1 MSLSSSAVRRE
12 EPLGRAALD
21 SGFGPEATPTSG
33 KGGPPAPAPSGPR
46 VGGTAAQALTGG
58 LGSAGLAEFFESDDG
73 PGFRSEATVV
83 SAPGAD
89 LIAKS
94 RDHTSSGYEA
104 EAAAEKPGDRTVVAN
119 VPQDLIDKTAE
130 GGDLGPSDN
139 GIDAAEHAHF
149 KETYERFI
157 EMRRQ
162 CGEPTAD
169 LAFDR
174 FVAKLK
180 KNRDGLIQKYHCKTV
195 RFQVYQKDGKAA
207 LKATPVKES
216 ELRR

>member
-1 MSLSSSAVRRE
+1 MN
-12 EPLGRAALD
+12 LD
-21 SGFGPEATPTSG
+21 GFGPEATPT
-33 KGGPPAPAPSGPR
+33 GGRPAPPAGPR
-46 VGGTAAQALTGG
+46 VGGTAAMGG
-58 LGSAGLAEFFESDDG
+58 VLGTAGLSDFFESDSG
-73 PGFRSEATVV
+73 QGFRSEATVV

-94 RDHTSSGYEA
+94 RDHTASGFDDT
-104 EAAAEKPGDRTVVAN
+104 AAGEKPGDRTLVAN
-119 VPQDLIDKTAE
+119 VPPDLIAKSAE
-130 GGDLGPSDN
+130 GGDASSLDN
-139 GIDAAEHAHF
+139 GIDEAEHAHF

-157 EMRRQ
+157 DMRRQ

-180 KNRDGLIQKYHCKTV
+180 KNRDGLIQKYNCRTV

-207 LKATPVKES
+207 LKATPVKDS